1 MNELEERWAIK
12 CDLCQKNK
20 PNNESWSW
28 WDGWL
33 SFTFCPDCEKNH
45 DAECWDVVV
54 TAESERIRKG
64 REYWAKKE
72 QGTA

>member
-1 MNELEERWAIK
+1 MNEIEERWVIK
-12 CDLCQKNK
+12 CDLCKKIK
-20 PNNESWSW
+20 PKDAIWSW

-45 DAECWDVVV
+45 DAECWEVVV

-72 QGTA
+72 QDTA